1 METRQLLI
9 MLVIGVF
16 LIGGIMSFNINFLIG
31 NNVAVPSALMASY
44 QQQQAVLGNIN
55 QTLSSTTQSS
65 SLGAFGISPTSAS
78 QSTGQLSPPNAITAF
93 LGTFAVF
100 GGILFSFIGY
110 ITAIP
115 AMVGSLTG
123 TFTSIPILADVVI
136 MISGLVITIV
146 GINLIF
152 DFVSYIGKFRL

>member
-44 QQQQAVLGNIN
+44 QQQQAVLGSIN
-55 QTLSSTTQSS
+55 QTLSGTTQSS
-65 SLGAFGISPTSAS
+65 SLGAFGIAPTSAT
-78 QSTGQLSPPNAITAF
+78 QSSGLLSPPTALQSF
-93 LGTFAVF
+93 MGTFAVF

-110 ITAIP
+110 LTAIP
-115 AMVGSLTG
+115 AMIGSLTG